1 MAIINSYPLV
11 VPKTTD
17 LILGT
22 SAGSNG
28 RNKTAS
34 FTVSSLQSLLA
45 GVTSVT
51 SANANTIIIGGTAKQ
66 PTVGTVTATIV
77 QNGLSLATGG
87 NIYTFVT
94 TNHPGT
100 VTGTGTFNTLTK
112 WSANGTGIEDSAIID
127 VSAGET
133 ITITNRQVWPA
144 TTNSKDLG
152 GTANRWK
159 NLWAT
164 QSLYAENVILT
175 GTNTYISLGGSTG
188 TTGQVLT
195 SGGNGLSATWADNT
209 SGTGTIN
216 TVPIFVSTT
225 TIGNSLIKQAN
236 NGIIIDG
243 VGTDGKLTLNCS
255 VGTHGVT
262 LQSPPHASSAT
273 YTLILPTT
281 SGVAGQVLSSGGGSP
296 SQLVWSTQAASGVS
310 SVVTGNADTI
320 IVAGTASDPTIAAN
334 TSAVTA
340 ASANLAT
347 GAQIQTAINAALVG
361 TLEFK
366 GGFNA
371 GTGAID
377 GGGNLTTGG
386 TRVAIAIGDFYVVT
400 TAGSFYGS
408 VQLEIGDQVIAQTA
422 AAAGAS
428 TAANWIEVEGNVVVA
443 TDSVQGVANFPT
455 AGGLAVAAGAVSIA
469 NTAVTA
475 GSYTNTDL
483 TVDAQGRITAAA
495 NGSAGSIS
503 GSGTTN
509 KIPRWTGG
517 TALGDSVIAQDG
529 TNIGIGTTL
538 PAVTLDISATDAV
551 QLPRGTTAQRPTAA
565 NGMIRY
571 STDAP
576 GFEGY
581 INGAWGAIGG
591 SSLPTITVNTGA
603 GTAAG
608 KTVYTLSVTPS
619 SVDYVNVFIN
629 GVYQAKSSYA
639 VSGVT
644 LTFTTA
650 PPNNSVIEFVTTT

>member
-11 VPKTTD
+11 TPKVSD

-51 SANANTIIIGGTAKQ
+51 SGNINTIIIGGTAQQ
-66 PTVGTVTATIV
+66 PTVGSVTAAIV

-87 NIYTFVT
+87 DIYTFVT

-386 TRVAIAIGDFYVVT
+386 TRVAVAIGDFYVVT

-529 TNIGIGTTL
+529 ANIGIGTTL
-538 PAVTLDISATDAV
+538 PTVTLDISATDAV

-581 INGAWGAIGG
+581 INNAWGAIGG

-603 GTAAG
+603 GTGAQTA
-608 KTVYTLSVTPS
+608 YTLSVTPS
-619 SVDYVNVFIN
+619 SVNYVNVFIN